1 MAKALPGAVSSC
13 IFALCQTDVEA
24 KCASEVQLAAGYT
37 TRIQTLVPVAS
48 FTAPK
53 DWNFAV
59 LGVFATS
66 DVDGEWEGGRDSGVA
81 APLGWVQEEVQLLSG
96 MQRNP
101 INVIIYGS

>member
-13 IFALCQTDVEA
+13 IVALCQTDVDA
-24 KCASEVQLAAGYT
+24 KYASQVQLGAGYK

-66 DVDGEWEGGRDSGVA
+66 DVAGEWEGGREGQWC
-81 APLGWVQEEVQLLSG
+81 GW
-96 MQRNP
+96 
-101 INVIIYGS
+101 GSSAESKGRHNYWAECKEIQ